1 MVKRLPLILLLLL
14 LSARLFSQIDNTFW
28 FVAPNISASHGDNPV
43 YMRLSSMSE
52 PVNFVLTM
60 PADHTFVPITGSIG
74 PNSTYTIDLTPFKS
88 QIENDPSD
96 QINTKGLLLTTDN
109 LVTAYYEDAHT
120 NNPGIFALK
129 GRNALGLEFY
139 IISQNS
145 YPNQVADSQE
155 SFEIVATED
164 NTTVTITPTDEILN
178 GHLPGVTFTIY
189 LNKGE
194 TYSAR
199 SVHQAAIYTLA
210 GSHITANK
218 PIAIT
223 WCDDSI
229 LTGGYDVVG
238 DQIIPVSIIGQE
250 YIAIRG
256 FANNTAGDNEE
267 RVFIVAVT
275 DNTGITIDGTFVQF
289 LNSGALLNYPIPPGN
304 NTAYIQTSYPAY
316 VMHLSG
322 YPGESGASL
331 LPQIYCTGSNQIGF
345 YRTSGGSFAL
355 MILTQT
361 GNVNDF
367 LMDGSS
373 TVIQASDFT
382 AVPGTG
388 GTWMYC
394 RKPMSTGELDVG
406 SHLLTNATG
415 KFHLGIINMLGG
427 SSEYGY
433 FSYFS
438 TLNLG
443 PDRSICPGSSTLL
456 DGGEDWTTY
465 LWEQEIAGTWVPIT
479 GGTTQT
485 ITVTDPGRY
494 RCSVT
499 GQNCALQDDIMITHY
514 PTINPDITGE
524 ADLCEGASGI
534 VYTASTGFSPYTW
547 SVPGGNIT
555 AGQGT
560 NAITVDWTTTGNQTI
575 TLDCQNINGCA
586 ASQAY
591 PVSVNPNP
599 LVAFT
604 QPDPTCLNIPPFE
617 LNGATP
623 LGGVFSGTGVTAGF
637 FDPAIG
643 VGTYPITYDYTDA
656 NGCSGSD
663 VKSITVNDIPVVGFD
678 QPAPVCQSASPYAL
692 TGGSPAGGVY
702 SGPGVNSTTGYFDP
716 AIGAGTHML
725 TYTYNEINGCTDT
738 DSKEITV
745 YPSPVVTLDGQLPVC
760 ISAAPYV
767 LTGGLP
773 AGGIYSGPGVNS
785 TTGFFDP
792 AIGAGDHAI
801 TYTYTNSDGCFD
813 DEVKTLTVHPLPVI
827 AFAPLTPAC
836 INATPFL
843 LTAGT
848 PAGGEY
854 SGTGVNTATSTFT
867 PALAPYGS
875 LITYAYTDGN
885 GCSNSAQQS
894 QAVIP
899 LPTTQGTLTGSSEA
913 CQHATGTPYILLN
926 PDPLATSFIWS
937 LTPTTAGTV
946 TGTAP
951 SCAITWSDDFTGT
964 ALLIYEEVSS
974 CGSSGPSGGFPITIK
989 PEPVVTLTA
998 CNDLKT
1004 TKNGK
1009 PIVLKGGLPLGVTGI
1024 YEGTGIYE
1032 SPSGSGSFVFD
1043 PSDPLVY
1050 GSAAGIPYTIT
1061 FRYTNTEGCDAT
1073 ATEEILVYPSNASQ
1087 PCQTT
1092 RLTDIRDGATYE
1104 TFVVGSGASAK
1115 CWMSE
1120 NLNFG
1125 TFRSGSVVQT
1135 DNCINEKYC
1144 AGDVASGCNDYGG
1157 YYQWDEMMLYGA
1169 AEGEQG
1175 ICPPGWHVATLAE
1188 WDQLLN
1194 EYLGVGQAGGTLKET
1209 ATPTG
1214 FHGFTTGINYL
1225 NQSWSFTSGIV
1236 TGSMFWTSR
1245 SLTPSTARANGLNN
1259 YNPSVSSYNASRANG
1274 FQVRC
1279 VKDN

>member
-1 MVKRLPLILLLLL
+1 MVKRLPLILLFLL

-28 FVAPNISASHGDNPV
+28 FVAPNISASHGDIPI
-43 YMRLSSMSE
+43 YLRLSSMSE

-74 PNSTYTIDLTPFKS
+74 PNSTYTIDLTPSKS

-96 QINTKGLLLTTDN
+96 QVNTKGLLLTTDN

-139 IISQNS
+139 IVSQNS
-145 YPNQVADSQE
+145 YKNQVSDSQE
-155 SFEIVATED
+155 TFEIVATDD

-199 SVHQAAIYTLA
+199 SVHQAANYTLA

-256 FANNTAGDNEE
+256 FANNTPGDNEE

-275 DNTGITIDGTFVQF
+275 DNTGITIDGTFIQF
-289 LNSGALLNYPIPPGN
+289 LNTAELLNYPIPPGN
-304 NTAYIQTSYPAY
+304 TTAYIQTSYPAY

-355 MILTQT
+355 MILTQA

-394 RKPMSTGELDVG
+394 RKPMSTGELGVG

-465 LWEQEIAGTWVPIT
+465 LWEQEIAGSWVPIT

-499 GQNCALQDDIMITHY
+499 GQYCTLQDDIMITHY

-524 ADLCEGASGI
+524 ATLCEGASGI

-547 SVPGGNIT
+547 SVPGGTIT

-560 NAITVDWTTTGNQTI
+560 NAITVDWTSTGNQTI
-575 TLDCQNINGCA
+575 TLDCENINGCA
-586 ASQAY
+586 
-591 PVSVNPNP
+591 VSKTHTVLVSPNP
-599 LVAFT
+599 VVTYA
-604 QPDPTCLNIPPFE
+604 QPDPTCLNIAPFA
-617 LNGATP
+617 LT
-623 LGGVFSGTGVTAGF
+623 GGIPTGGIYSGTGVTDGF
-637 FDPAIG
+637 FDPSIG
-643 VGTYPITYDYTDA
+643 VGSYPITY
-656 NGCSGSD
+656 
-663 VKSITVNDIPVVGFD
+663 
-678 QPAPVCQSASPYAL
+678 
-692 TGGSPAGGVY
+692 
-702 SGPGVNSTTGYFDP
+702 
-716 AIGAGTHML
+716 
-725 TYTYNEINGCTDT
+725 TYIDT
-738 DSKEITV
+738 K
-745 YPSPVVTLDGQLPVC
+745 
-760 ISAAPYV
+760 
-767 LTGGLP
+767 
-773 AGGIYSGPGVNS
+773 
-785 TTGFFDP
+785 
-792 AIGAGDHAI
+792 
-801 TYTYTNSDGCFD
+801 GCFD
-813 DEVKTLTVHPLPVI
+813 DDVKMLTVHQLPVV
-827 AFAPLTPAC
+827 AFALLTPAC

-854 SGTGVNTATSTFT
+854 SGTGVNTATSIFT
-867 PALAPYGS
+867 PALAPSGS
-875 LITYAYTDGN
+875 LITYVYTDAN

-899 LPTTQGTLTGSSEA
+899 LPTTQGTVMGSDEA
-913 CQHATGTPYILLN
+913 CQLTAGTYTLLN

-937 LTPTTAGTV
+937 LSPATAGTV
-946 TGTAP
+946 TGTGP
-951 SCAITWSDDFTGT
+951 SCAITWSDEFTGT
-964 ALLIYEEVSS
+964 AQLIYEEVSS
-974 CGSSGPSGGFPITIK
+974 CGSSGPSGGFSITIK
-989 PEPVVTLTA
+989 PKPLVTLTA

-1009 PIVLKGGLPLGVTGI
+1009 PIELKGGRPLGLSGV
-1024 YEGTGIYE
+1024 YEGTGVIE
-1032 SPSGSGSFVFD
+1032 SPSGSGRFVFD
-1043 PSDPLVY
+1043 PTDPLVY

-1073 ATEEILVYPSNASQ
+1073 ATEEIRVYPSNSSQ
-1087 PCQTT
+1087 PCHTT
-1092 RLTDIRDGATYE
+1092 LLNDIRDGATYE
-1104 TFVVGSGASAK
+1104 TFVVGFGASEK
-1115 CWMSE
+1115 CWMAE

-1135 DNCINEKYC
+1135 DNCISEKYC

-1188 WDQLLN
+1188 WDQLLS

-1209 ATPTG
+1209 ATPSG